1 MELKWQP
8 FPHRS
13 PTTEALCR
21 PEAAALPGGMAALT
35 AGVARAAV
43 EAARAEVVLTE
54 AVEVAARVVVD
65 LTEEAEARV
74 AEGPVEEAV
83 LQAEVAAA
91 AIARVTTCAD
101 RQ

>member
-1 MELKWQP
+1 
-8 FPHRS
+8 
-13 PTTEALCR
+13 
-21 PEAAALPGGMAALT
+21 
-35 AGVARAAV
+35 V

-74 AEGPVEEAV
+74 EAARVEAAL
-83 LQAEVAAA
+83 LQAGVVAA
-91 AIARVTTCAD
+91 AIARVKTCAD

>member
-1 MELKWQP
+1 
-8 FPHRS
+8 
-13 PTTEALCR
+13 
-21 PEAAALPGGMAALT
+21 MAALT

-74 AEGPVEEAV
+74 VEAPVAEAV
-83 LQAEVAAA
+83 DLQAEVAAA
-91 AIARVTTCAD
+91 AIARIKTSAD